1 MILLFAQETVERL
14 KESLRQLEVEFEVQR
29 KLRKDLEDLK
39 DSLLGELTFLR
50 LVCLRSCFKP

>member
-39 DSLLGELTFLR
+39 DSLLGELAFLR